1 MSTQHPILH
10 LSLIENLYPKF
21 VQQLIEKITLEKLPE
36 IYTYSAQDFID
47 LGFPQDKTP
56 LLVAG
61 LKDMARLHK
70 ELELVQQHNVS
81 VLTMHCPEYPAL
93 LKQIDVSPLVLYC
106 QGDIRLFEN
115 EKTIACVG
123 ARKAHRYVQD
133 ALMML
138 VVPMIEDDWVVV
150 SGGAAGADTYAHQIA
165 LDHKSKT
172 IVVVGSGLC
181 HVYPPQNRTLFENVV
196 YDGGLIVSCFPMNM
210 ASFPYNFPIR
220 NRIISGLS
228 KGCLVL
234 QAASKSG
241 ALITA
246 QFALEQ
252 GREVFAVPGSIF
264 DPLSAGCHDLIQQ
277 GAKLVTCTQDILEE
291 LSYPGKVAQVQMK
304 ILADSEN
311 KKQPAEKSDDTSSSL
326 RKRGSSNKNSSASSD
341 LSNFD
346 DVELS
351 ILHYTVT
358 PVTAEL
364 LLSKVGVSLDVLQSK
379 LFSLSLDGKICQDTI
394 GLWKRV

>member
-1 MSTQHPILH
+1 MNTEHTILH

-21 VQQLIEKITLEKLPE
+21 VQQLIEKITVEKLPE
-36 IYTYSAQDFID
+36 IYTYTAQDFIG

-70 ELELVQQHNVS
+70 ELQLVEQHNVT
-81 VLTMHCPEYPAL
+81 VITLWCPEYPAL
-93 LKQIDVSPLVLYC
+93 LKQIDAAPLVLYC
-106 QGDIRLFEN
+106 QGDVRLFEN

-123 ARKAHRYVQD
+123 ARKAHRYVDD

-138 VVPMIEDDWVVV
+138 VVPMIEDGWVVV

-165 LDHKSKT
+165 LNHKGKT

-181 HVYPPQNRTLFENVV
+181 HVYPPQNRPLFEKVV

-252 GREVFAVPGSIF
+252 GREVFAVPGPIF

-277 GAKLVTCTQDILEE
+277 GAKLVTCTQDILDE

-304 ILADSEN
+304 ILADSEKIKN
-311 KKQPAEKSDDTSSSL
+311 DDVSSSP
-326 RKRGSSNKNSSASSD
+326 RKQGPKSAISD

-346 DVELS
+346 EVELS

-358 PVTAEL
+358 PVTAEF
-364 LLSKVGVSLDVLQSK
+364 LLSKVGVSIDALQSK
-379 LFSLSLDGKICQDTI
+379 LFSLSLDGKICQDSI